1 MRSTPHTL
9 ITLLVSGATLSLSAP
24 AFAQQPGWGAP
35 PAGGAAPPP
44 AAQPAQQ
51 PAQPGWGFSASTASG
66 FQSSAPATPP
76 PPEDDYAVR
85 RAELH
90 QGTTLGGSTGLMRVA
105 SAQSAPVGT
114 FRLQAMWDYSSAS
127 SFLCNDRSVCA
138 SQKSDKFSRF
148 GTNFTGSATVAR
160 FLETYAGV
168 RSYATSNDQGKPE
181 LLQVLGDMTLGLK
194 FFQPAE
200 RYRALSFAGDAQL
213 LLLNG
218 SGSVGLN
225 SGSTSFR
232 LRGNATVDLRQP
244 GGQGAPLL
252 IHLNAGYKF
261 DNSGKIVNDAEARR
275 GRPVERI
282 ERFGLGINRV
292 DFAELGIAF
301 QGVFAG
307 GETIKHLQPFLEYT
321 IDVPVNRQ
329 GYKCNPQKT
338 SSEDL
343 CLGKQTG
350 GDKFKVSPSRL
361 TAGLRFNTFMP
372 GIMFT
377 VAGDLGTSG
386 TSRFIEEVSPQTPWT
401 LWFGAGFAF
410 DAEERPPVVKV
421 QEVQKIVQSAP
432 PPSLVAK
439 GTVHETGKT
448 EGVAGAVVTYQGR
461 DLTGMVTDAGG
472 RFTTSNLEPGTYTF
486 AVKADGYKDGTCTVT
501 IAAPAP
507 ASDPLPPG
515 QMPPMGTPPAPLGQV
530 VSPVDCALEA
540 LPKVGHLLGQ
550 VVQGEG
556 AGGVG
561 GADVTLVDAAGK
573 ERTTKADSNGNYR
586 FDSVAPGPV
595 KLHATHPDYLGG
607 RGEGTVEPRKDNRV
621 VVSMNKR
628 PKTSSIVVGKRE
640 IIIRQQVR
648 FERDSAKILSD
659 SSVLLMEIADALQK
673 HPEIKLVEIQGHTD
687 NSGTAQHNKDLS
699 EQRAAAVKD
708 RLVSLGVS
716 SSRLTSKGFGAERPI
731 VPNVTEGNR
740 ARNRR
745 VALVI
750 LQSDK

>member
-1 MRSTPHTL
+1 MRSTTHSL
-9 ITLLVSGATLSLSAP
+9 FTLLVSGATLSLCAP

-35 PAGGAAPPP
+35 PGAAPPP
-44 AAQPAQQ
+44 AGQPAPA
-51 PAQPGWGFSASTASG
+51 PAQPGWGFSASTSSG
-66 FQSSAPATPP
+66 FQSSGPATPP
-76 PPEDDYAVR
+76 PPEDEHAVR

-90 QGTTLGGSTGLMRVA
+90 QGTTLGGSTGLLRVA
-105 SAQSAPVGT
+105 SAHSAPVGT
-114 FRLQAMWDYSSAS
+114 FRVQALWDYSSGS
-127 SFLCNDRSVCA
+127 SFLCNDKSVCA
-138 SQKSDKFSRF
+138 TQKSDKFRRF
-148 GTNFTGSATVAR
+148 GTNFSGSATVAS
-160 FLETYAGV
+160 FLEAYTGV

-200 RYRALSFAGDAQL
+200 RFRTLSFAGDAQL

-218 SGSVGLN
+218 SGSVGLD

-232 LRGNATVDLRQP
+232 FRGNATADLRQP
-244 GGQGAPLL
+244 GGGGAPML
-252 IHLNAGYKF
+252 IHLNLGYRL
-261 DNSGKIVNDAEARR
+261 DNSGKIVKDTEERR

-292 DFAELGIAF
+292 DFAELGIGF

-307 GETIKHLQPFLEYT
+307 GEAIRHIQPFVEYT

-361 TAGLRFNTFMP
+361 TAGVRFNTFMP
-372 GIMFT
+372 GVMFT

-386 TSRFIEEVSPQTPWT
+386 TSRFIDEVSPQTPWT

-410 DAEERPPVVKV
+410 DTVERPPVIKV
-421 QEVQKIVQSAP
+421 QEVPKLVQSAP
-432 PPSLVAK
+432 PPSFVAK
-439 GTVHETGKT
+439 GRVHETGKT
-448 EGVAGAVVTYQGR
+448 DGVAGAIVTYQGR
-461 DLTGMVTDAGG
+461 DMTGMVTDASG

-486 AVKADGYKDGTCTVT
+486 GVKADGFKDGTCTVT
-501 IAAPAP
+501 IAAAAPAP
-507 ASDPLPPG
+507 AGDPM
-515 QMPPMGTPPAPLGQV
+515 MPPMGAPPSPAGQV
-530 VSPVDCALEA
+530 VSEVDCALEA
-540 LPKVGHLLGQ
+540 LPKVGHVLGQ

-556 AGGVG
+556 GGGVG
-561 GADVTLVDAAGK
+561 GADVTLVDATGK
-573 ERTTKADSNGNYR
+573 ERTTKADTNGNYR
-586 FDSVAPGPV
+586 FDSVPPGAV
-595 KLHATHPDYLGG
+595 KLRASHADYLAG

-621 VVSMNKR
+621 VVSINKR

-659 SSVLLMEIADALQK
+659 SAVLLEEIADALQK
-673 HPEIKLVEIQGHTD
+673 NPGIKLVEIQGHTD
-687 NSGTAQHNKDLS
+687 NSGTAQRNKELS

-708 RLVSLGVS
+708 RLVSLGIA
-716 SSRLTSKGFGAERPI
+716 SSRLSSKGFGSERPV

-750 LQSDK
+750 LESDAK